1 MPELPEVETLARD
14 LRRAVAG
21 RSITDAW
28 VSPDAPR
35 LVRDMPVSAFVAG
48 LRGRRI
54 EDTSRRG
61 KFLLIR
67 LSADVAK
74 DPSASSPLP
83 PSLSPPGSPQD
94 DRIGWWWLVH
104 RRMSGN
110 FIHRP
115 AGAPDEPYIRARFRL
130 DDGSELRFIDLRK
143 FGAMWLTDDP
153 ASVLAGLGP
162 EPLDGAF
169 TDETLA
175 AVLAKRSAPVKAVLM
190 DQRAIAGLG
199 NLYAD
204 EALHYAGVHPLR
216 RANSLSKAEVA
227 RLREGIVRALE
238 QGLRNLGS
246 SVGHE
251 AGEEVSLRDHVN
263 LSGEPGANQEYLV
276 AYGREGRPCRTC
288 GTPIERLKLSN
299 RSAHY
304 CPKCQRGPR
313 GKVRGPRAKK
323 RGGGGAVDF
332 SLPRP
337 HPSSTSSA
345 HVRTRPGRH
354 LPRVRP
360 TALPPPLGGAA
371 GALRHLLRPV
381 PARDR

>member
-14 LRRAVAG
+14 LRAAVLG
-21 RSITDAW
+21 RTITEAW
-28 VSPDAPR
+28 ISPDAPR
-35 LVRDMPVSAFVAG
+35 LVQGVPEQVFVDG

-54 EDTSRRG
+54 EDVARRG

-67 LSADVAK
+67 LSSE
-74 DPSASSPLP
+74 DPSPSTP
-83 PSLSPPGSPQD
+83 PFPPPRPAQD
-94 DRIGWWWLVH
+94 DRPALWWLAH

-115 AGAPDEPYIRARFRL
+115 QTAPDEPYLRARFRL
-130 DDGSELRFIDLRK
+130 DDGTELRFIDLRK
-143 FGAMWLTDDP
+143 FGAMWLTDEP
-153 ASVLAGLGP
+153 ERVLASLGP

-169 TDETLA
+169 TDGLLGA
-175 AVLAKRSAPVKAVLM
+175 ALAKRSAPVKAVLM
-190 DQRAIAGLG
+190 DQTVVAGLG

-216 RANSLSKAEVA
+216 PASGLSKREVA

-263 LSGEPGANQEYLV
+263 LSGEPGSNQEYLV

-288 GTPIERLKLSN
+288 GAPIERLKLSN
-299 RSAHY
+299 RSAHF
-304 CPKCQRGPR
+304 CPTCQPR
-313 GKVRGPRAKK
+313 SRR
-323 RGGGGAVDF
+323 R
-332 SLPRP
+332 L
-337 HPSSTSSA
+337 STSDA
-345 HVRTRPGRH
+345 RTDKRTGNRGRTAKPGSR
-354 LPRVRP
+354 
-360 TALPPPLGGAA
+360 
-371 GALRHLLRPV
+371 LR
-381 PARDR
+381 